1 MSITSFTIQTPAL
14 LFPTVSLLMLAY
26 TNRFLG
32 IVNVIRKLHND
43 MNNDPKN
50 HEFYLSQIQSLSERI
65 SLIILSQ
72 KTGVSALLTCV
83 LSMVA
88 IFFSNEISMVL
99 FAIALTFMALSLLF
113 IFRELSLS
121 KTALQYILDDCKRL
135 DRELKNGKEIS
146 K

>member
-1 MSITSFTIQTPAL
+1 MSIAFFTIQTPAL

-32 IVNVIRKLHND
+32 ITGVIRKLHND
-43 MNNDPKN
+43 MNNDKKN

-72 KTGVSALLTCV
+72 KTGVSALLSCV

-88 IFFSNEISMVL
+88 IFFSTEVSIVL
-99 FAIALTFMALSLLF
+99 FAIDLMFMTLSLLF

-121 KTALQYILDDCKRL
+121 KIALKYILDDCKRL
-135 DRELKNGKEIS
+135 DKELKDGK
-146 K
+146 